1 MLSRGQ
7 LGCVILHVLF
17 SPQRDNLSRFRAA
30 KPSVCSH
37 DSLTPKLSERCGH
50 ECKRKIIAKHARI
63 MLSAKQLSIAD
74 TVSPC
79 INSFNRLN
87 CTVVDVALKTSSSKC
102 ANLFFFFFFF
112 AFARSGTPFYVY
124 LHIFFNTK
132 VSSLILLIYHG
143 IIARSSTALCMT
155 AHCS

>member
-1 MLSRGQ
+1 MEEISHNENMLKRNMLSRGQ

-102 ANLFFFFFFF
+102 ANLFFFFFFLPLPDPEH
-112 AFARSGTPFYVY
+112 PFMFIC
-124 LHIFFNTK
+124 IFF
-132 VSSLILLIYHG
+132 SIPRFPLWSYWFIM
-143 IIARSSTALCMT
+143 AS
-155 AHCS
+155 